1 MDIGNPYGDIVAQE
15 SKTGSVVASESRAI
29 AEVKAQVFMARQYPR
44 DPIQAVDR
52 ILLECDRQTLAE
64 KAIYSFPRGDS
75 TVSGASIHL
84 ARAII
89 RAWGNA
95 MSGVV
100 EVDRDEKSSSML
112 AYAWDMETNTMRR
125 AEFKVPHSRDT
136 KNGKKPLKDDR
147 DIYEMT
153 ANMGARRER
162 SCILALI
169 PGDVVDAAVERCEK
183 TLVAKVGDME
193 EFKRKL
199 LEKYAKI
206 NVTKG
211 LIEKR
216 LRHKIETLQPSEAI
230 QLKNIYNAIYEGQAD
245 PADYFD
251 MANYAEG
258 AEAIKAKMDAKKN
271 APSTPTQAP
280 EPTPKAPPSASDDI
294 DAAADAGFEAE
305 PELPIY

>member
-15 SKTGSVVASESRAI
+15 SKKGAVVASESRAI

-112 AYAWDMETNTMRR
+112 AYAWDLETNTMRR

-136 KNGKKPLKDDR
+136 KQGKKPLKDDR

-216 LRHKIETLQPSEAI
+216 IRHKLETLQPSEAI

-251 MANYAEG
+251 MANSAEG
-258 AEAIKAKMDAKKN
+258 AEAIKAKMDAKKAGPSP
-271 APSTPTQAP
+271 APAATTTEPKP
-280 EPTPKAPPSASDDI
+280 ETEDDL
-294 DAAADAGFEAE
+294 DAAADEGFDSDIG
-305 PELPIY
+305 PELPLN

>member
-1 MDIGNPYGDIVAQE
+1 MNDGNPYGEVAAQE
-15 SKTGSVVASESRAI
+15 PKKGSVIASESRAI

-112 AYAWDMETNTMRR
+112 AYAWDLETNTMRR

-136 KNGKKPLKDDR
+136 KSGKKPLKDDR

-183 TLVAKVGDME
+183 TLVAKVGDIE

-216 LRHKIETLQPSEAI
+216 LRHKLETLQPSEAI

-251 MANYAEG
+251 MANSAEG

-271 APSTPTQAP
+271 APNTPAP
-280 EPTPKAPPSASDDI
+280 EPTPEANPSSTDDI
-294 DAAADAGFEAE
+294 DSAAEEGFGPE
-305 PELPIY
+305 PELAIF